1 MVGFELEKRVL
12 NLAVRPQ
19 VDRAELD
26 LDHCG
31 GGASGA
37 ANLFVM
43 NTPVGTILCS
53 FLDVIYTLARVQDTY

>member
-1 MVGFELEKRVL
+1 MVGFELEKKVL

-31 GGASGA
+31 GGA

-53 FLDVIYTLARVQDTY
+53 FLDVIYTLARVQVTD